1 MKNATSFTQAL
12 HTAWQ
17 KKGLISALLLPLSWV
32 LRAIIARKRLRY
44 QRHPELTHQSRL
56 PVVIVGNIYVGG
68 TGKTPVVIA
77 LAQALQARGWQPGV
91 ISRGYGATVGKQART
106 GQGQLDPA
114 LFGDEPALIAQA
126 TQAPVAVHPKRV
138 LALQQL
144 QQAYPQIDVVIA
156 DDGLQHLALGRDLEI
171 VVQDGRGI
179 GNGRVLPAGP
189 LREPA
194 SRLDYIDILITNL
207 QPGETLAHAYQ
218 AQPER
223 LSMHLAPVRVEQ
235 LSTGISVNWTTWL
248 SDHSQQTFSAVAA
261 IGQPQRFFS
270 MLSAAGLHLNQTV
283 ALPDHDA
290 YENSP
295 FSALSDPI
303 ILITGKDAVKCRRF
317 NDSRLWVVY
326 AEPVF
331 SDPDW
336 LERCHQRLTVIA
348 AQKSAMADKTPRL

>member
-1 MKNATSFTQAL
+1 MNTSSFTQAM
-12 HTAWQ
+12 HTAWK
-17 KKGLISALLLPLSWV
+17 KKGLISTLLLPVSWV
-32 LRAIIARKRLRY
+32 ARAFIARKRLRY
-44 QRHPELTHQSRL
+44 QRNPGLSHQSRL
-56 PVVIVGNIYVGG
+56 PVIIVGNIYVGG

-77 LAQALQARGWQPGV
+77 LVQALQAHGWRPGV
-91 ISRGYGATVGKQART
+91 ISRGYGAKVGKQART

-138 LALQQL
+138 LALLQL
-144 QQAYPQIDVVIA
+144 QEAYPQVDVIVA

-171 VVQDGRGI
+171 VVQDGRAI

-194 SRLDYIDILITNL
+194 SRLDYVDILITNL
-207 QPGETLAHAYQ
+207 QPGETPPKPLK
-218 AQPER
+218 AQTWQ
-223 LSMHLAPVRVEQ
+223 LSMQLAPVRVEQ
-235 LSTGISVNWTTWL
+235 LSTGISMEWAAWHV
-248 SDHSQQTFSAVAA
+248 SHRQQAASAVAA
-261 IGQPQRFFS
+261 IGQPERFFA
-270 MLSAAGLHLNQTV
+270 MLSAAGLQLNQTV

-290 YENSP
+290 YDSSP
-295 FSALSDPI
+295 FTTLSDPI

-331 SDPDW
+331 SDPSW
-336 LERCHQRLTVIA
+336 LEFCHQRLTVIA
-348 AQKSAMADKTPRL
+348 SQKSAMADKTPRL